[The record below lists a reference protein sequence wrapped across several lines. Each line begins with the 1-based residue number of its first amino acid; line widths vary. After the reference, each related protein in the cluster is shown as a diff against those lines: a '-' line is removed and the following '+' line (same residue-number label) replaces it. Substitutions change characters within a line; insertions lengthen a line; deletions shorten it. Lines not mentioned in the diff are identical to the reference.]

1 MQAWQVKTRFT
12 WPGSRLTLILRMVC
26 GFGVPPTAC
35 ALRLRTRCESRRKS
49 LPNRTNRVVL
59 WFALLAAPLA
69 IEGCG
74 YHVAGHASQ
83 LPSEWTDIAIPAFK
97 NDTTTY
103 RIEQR
108 MTQAVIREFITRTK
122 YRVVQDPRSADAVLH
137 GEVLSI
143 ETDPVLFQATT
154 GEVTTMLVTVHTKV
168 ELIDNKTEKPIY
180 KNDDMVFRD
189 EYQIST
195 DVKSFF
201 QEEDPALDRMSR
213 DLASHLVS
221 NVLENF

>member
-1 MQAWQVKTRFT
+1 LRNRVSKVAHI
-12 WPGSRLTLILRMVC
+12 GSRL
-26 GFGVPPTAC
+26 
-35 ALRLRTRCESRRKS
+35 ALWLA
-49 LPNRTNRVVL
+49 VL
-59 WFALLAAPLA
+59 VAPLA
-69 IEGCG
+69 AAGCG

-83 LPSEWTDIAIPAFK
+83 LPSEWKDIAVPAFK
-97 NDTTTY
+97 NDTTRY

-108 MTQAVIREFITRTK
+108 FTQAVIREFITRTK
-122 YRVVQDPRSADAVLH
+122 YRVIQDPQSADAVLH

-143 ETDPVLFQATT
+143 ETSPVLFEATT
-154 GEVTTMLVTVHTKV
+154 GQVTTMLVTVHTKV
-168 ELIDNKTEKPIY
+168 ELIDNKTEKPVY

-195 DVKSFF
+195 DLNSFF
-201 QEEDPALDRMSR
+201 EEQDPALERMSR

>member
-1 MQAWQVKTRFT
+1 LR
-12 WPGSRLTLILRMVC
+12 SRGLTK
-26 GFGVPPTAC
+26 GVRGARRAGAC
-35 ALRLRTRCESRRKS
+35 ALWLT
-49 LPNRTNRVVL
+49 
-59 WFALLAAPLA
+59 LLAAPLVVA
-69 IEGCG
+69 GCG
-74 YHVAGHASQ
+74 YHVAGHTST

-108 MTQAVIREFITRTK
+108 MTEAVIREFITRTK
-122 YRVVQDPRSADAVLH
+122 YRVVQDPNNADAVLK
-137 GEVLSI
+137 GEVISI

-168 ELIDNKTEKPIY
+168 ELTDTKTEKVIY

-189 EYQIST
+189 QYQIST

-221 NVLENF
+221 NVMENF

>member
-1 MQAWQVKTRFT
+1 MRKKANSVDRARSTL
-12 WPGSRLTLILRMVC
+12 GLGLSLLVAALT
-26 GFGVPPTAC
+26 
-35 ALRLRTRCESRRKS
+35 
-49 LPNRTNRVVL
+49 
-59 WFALLAAPLA
+59 AA
-69 IEGCG
+69 GCG

-83 LPSEWTDIAIPAFK
+83 LPSDWRDIAVPAFK

-108 MTQAVIREFITRTK
+108 MTEAVIREFITRTK
-122 YRVVQDPRSADAVLH
+122 YRVVQDPKSADAVLH

-143 ETDPVLFQATT
+143 ETDPVLFEATT
-154 GEVTTMLVTVHTKV
+154 GEVTTMLVVVHTKV
-168 ELIDNKTEKPIY
+168 ELIDNKTQKPIY

-201 QEEDPALDRMSR
+201 QEEDPAVERMSR

>member
-1 MQAWQVKTRFT
+1 LR
-12 WPGSRLTLILRMVC
+12 SRRLISLRT
-26 GFGVPPTAC
+26 GVP
-35 ALRLRTRCESRRKS
+35 RRVLC
-49 LPNRTNRVVL
+49 LP
-59 WFALLAAPLA
+59 LLAAIVLA
-69 IEGCG
+69 GCG
-74 YHVAGHASQ
+74 YHVAGHAST
-83 LPSEWTDIAIPAFK
+83 LPAEWTDIAIPAFK

-122 YRVVQDPRSADAVLH
+122 YRVVQDASNADAVLH
-137 GEVLSI
+137 GEVISI

-154 GEVTTMLVTVHTKV
+154 GEVTTMLVTVHVKV
-168 ELIDNKTEKPIY
+168 DLTDSKTDKVVY

-201 QEEDPALDRMSR
+201 QEEDPAVDRMSH